1 MLSLRLT
8 RHPLIQTLR
17 NLRGNVRG
25 VVYTEPMWGIP
36 YNLYAPYV
44 SVYMLALGLTDV
56 QIGLLASIGLVGQIF
71 WTLVSGAITD
81 KFGRKRTTFITDII
95 AWSIP
100 CLIWAVAQDFTYF
113 LVAALVNSIWR
124 ITHNSWLCLVT
135 EDTDPDILVDVWSL
149 IYMSG
154 LLAAFFA
161 PLTSLLIATFT
172 LVPTMRALYLFAFVM
187 MTAKFI
193 VMNGMVTETTQG
205 IERMHATRQASLFTI
220 VGQLWGVFRQV
231 LHAPATLVTGGLMVI
246 FGIATL
252 IQTTFWSVLVTER
265 LEVAPQYLAIYAAAR
280 SAAMLLFYFTVI
292 PRLRMSEPYKP
303 MAFGFAGLT
312 LSWLLLVGM
321 PPQSY
326 LLLLVATV
334 LEGCSIATANPML
347 SKLIAV
353 TVAPK
358 ERAQINTLLYLAVMI
373 CTSPFGVI
381 AGEMSAVNYN
391 LPFMLNILLALAG
404 IVLAIWASRHM
415 RGGSGWPER
424 TPV

>member
-1 MLSLRLT
+1 MLSINPT
-8 RHPLIQTLR
+8 HHPLIQTLR
-17 NLRGNVRG
+17 TLRGNVRG
-25 VVYTEPMWGIP
+25 IVYTEPMWGIP

-113 LVAALVNSIWR
+113 LVAALINSIWR

-149 IYMSG
+149 IYMAG

-172 LVPTMRALYLFAFVM
+172 LVPTMRVLYLFAFVM

-193 VMNGMVTETTQG
+193 IMNGLVTETTQG
-205 IERMHATRQASLFTI
+205 IERMHATRHESLFTI

-246 FGIATL
+246 LGIATL

-265 LEVAPQYLAIYAAAR
+265 LEVAPQYIAIYTAAR
-280 SAAMLLFYFTVI
+280 SATMLIFYFTVI
-292 PRLRMSEPYKP
+292 PKLRMSEPYKP
-303 MAFGFAGLT
+303 MALGFAGLG

-326 LLLLVATV
+326 LLLLIATI
-334 LEGCSIATANPML
+334 LEGCSVAAANPML

-358 ERAQINTLLYLAVMI
+358 ERAQINTLLYLAVMV

-381 AGEMSAVNYN
+381 AGKMSELNYN
-391 LPFMLNILLALAG
+391 LPFVLNILLALIG
-404 IVLAIWASRHM
+404 IVLAFWASR
-415 RGGSGWPER
+415 RSGLSQSER
-424 TPV
+424 SPA